1 MLKINLFKYFYIIAI
16 IVTSFSVVYYS
27 GNRGVFPIDTFTFF
41 ESGYLILNDYHPIKD
56 FWIIS
61 GITGDYIQAFLFKIF
76 GVNWNSY
83 LLHSGLLNAISAAF
97 FFIFLKNYNL
107 KLFESFIFSI
117 SFTILNYPVSGTPF
131 TYLDAYNFSLISIF
145 IFFLG
150 ILKKNNLF
158 FFILPFFMGI
168 SFLSMQLPSGLINLF
183 LIFSFLVYFFI
194 LNKNHKAIF
203 FFIIGSLATI
213 ILFFIYLFII
223 NIPFKDFLIQYI
235 LFPLSFGVDRISSEV
250 NGFESAKLL
259 NKINFKNI
267 FFDFKHIHFF
277 LITFYFLLFIEFKK
291 SNKKIL
297 EFIKNNF
304 IDIILIFFIFS
315 FVFHQLITA
324 NQIFIFSLIPILA
337 AFTYKK
343 VNYLFE
349 KKIYLRILIIILL
362 LFSTFK
368 FHKRFNIERKF
379 MELQNF
385 KIDLLFE
392 RANLI
397 DARFKSL
404 KWVNPSFKGGPKEE
418 IKYLIDVKEVLAKT
432 NQTQMLI
439 THYQFF
445 SILTSKELNI
455 PNRWY
460 FPHNTFPTT
469 SENVYYSDY
478 LKFINKKI
486 VHNKIETISIVME
499 EPKKWVDIYSKIFEN
514 QNCIKKTIINPIFT
528 KLDIRNC
535 VININ

>member
-1 MLKINLFKYFYIIAI
+1 MQKTNIFNYFYIIAI
-16 IVTSFSVVYYS
+16 TVTSLSIVYYS

-41 ESGYLILNDYHPIKD
+41 ESGYLILNDYHPIRD
-56 FWIIS
+56 YWIIS
-61 GITGDYIQAFLFKIF
+61 GITGDYIQAFLFKVF

-83 LLHSGLLNAISAAF
+83 LLHSGLLNAITTIF
-97 FFIFLKNYNL
+97 FYILLKNYDL

-131 TYLDAYNFSLISIF
+131 TYLDAYNFSLMSIF

-158 FFILPFFMGI
+158 FFCLPFFMGI

-194 LNKNHKAIF
+194 LKKNYKAIF
-203 FFIIGSLATI
+203 FFIAGSLATFA
-213 ILFFIYLFII
+213 LFFMYLFII

-235 LFPLSFGVDRISSEV
+235 LFPLSFGADRISSEV
-250 NGFESAKLL
+250 NAFESAKLF

-277 LITFYFLLFIEFKK
+277 LITFYFLLFIEFRK

-297 EFIKNNF
+297 ELIKNNF
-304 IDIILIFFIFS
+304 IELILFFFIFS
-315 FVFHQLITA
+315 FIFHQLITA

-343 VNYLFE
+343 VNFLFE
-349 KKIYLRILIIILL
+349 KKIYLKTLLIILL

-368 FHKRFNIERKF
+368 FHKRFNIDRKF

-397 DARFKSL
+397 DPRFNSL
-404 KWVNPSFKGGPKEE
+404 KWVNPSFRGSAKEE
-418 IKYLIDVKEVLAKT
+418 IKYLIDVKEVLSKT

-445 SILTSKELNI
+445 SIFTSKELNI

-460 FPHNTFPTT
+460 FPNNTFPAT
-469 SENVYYSDY
+469 SENIYYNDY

-486 VHNKIETISIVME
+486 VDNKIEIISIVME
-499 EPKKWVDIYSKIFEN
+499 QPKTWVNIYSKIFKD
-514 QNCIKKTIINPIFT
+514 QNCIEKTIINPIFT